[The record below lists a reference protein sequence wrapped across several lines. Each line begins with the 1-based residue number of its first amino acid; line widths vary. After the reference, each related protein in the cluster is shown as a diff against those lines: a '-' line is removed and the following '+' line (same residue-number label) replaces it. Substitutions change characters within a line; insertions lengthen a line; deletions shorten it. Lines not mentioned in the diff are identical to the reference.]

1 MSGLL
6 SPVTA
11 PPAGHQPKDIIESS
25 VSQDFPS
32 HLQLIPGHSFFGT
45 CSFLSL
51 LPVSVLKKSSRSA
64 HKVTVTEMKGDS
76 DWLKG
81 TRCLLEAVKIVRKQ
95 HSTIT
100 TQGQLP
106 HTEDQ

>member
-1 MSGLL
+1 MSVLL

-25 VSQDFPS
+25 VSQEFPR
-32 HLQLIPGHSFFGT
+32 HLLGHSLFGT

-51 LPVSVLKKSSRSA
+51 LPVSVQKKSSRSA
-64 HKVTVTEMKGDS
+64 HKVTVTEMKEDS

-81 TRCLLEAVKIVRKQ
+81 TKCLFRSSKMVWKQ

-100 TQGQLP
+100 PQGQLP